1 MITEET
7 KLERERKFEKINRYF
22 IPAYLLLGVG
32 AAIVNAFRKDVY
44 HFSIGLGT
52 LLIPL
57 ALTLFYK
64 IFHLKRVHQAD
75 FWVVLFSLL
84 GYTCG
89 SVLEFYLMIPNFDKV
104 VHTLSGVLVSML
116 AYALFRA
123 VKPGHAVEKKDRALA
138 MLFVF
143 FASMAVAGM
152 WEICEYFVNLITGR
166 DVQRV
171 LATGVGDTM
180 QDMIVCMIGTL
191 ISLPFVGRACE
202 GKPSA
207 LTSPADAFIELN
219 MK

>member
-44 HFSIGLGT
+44 HFSIGMGT

-64 IFHLKRVHQAD
+64 IFHLKRVHQVD
-75 FWVVLFSLL
+75 FWVVLFSLV

-202 GKPSA
+202 GKPNA

>member
-7 KLERERKFEKINRYF
+7 SLEREQRFEKINRYF

-57 ALTLFYK
+57 ALTLFYR
-64 IFHLKRVHQAD
+64 IFHLKRVHQVD

-202 GKPSA
+202 DKPSA

>member
-44 HFSIGLGT
+44 HFSIGMGT

-64 IFHLKRVHQAD
+64 IFHLKRVHQVD
-75 FWVVLFSLL
+75 FWVVLFSLV

-89 SVLEFYLMIPNFDKV
+89 SVLEFYLMIPNFDKI

-191 ISLPFVGRACE
+191 ISLPFVARACA
-202 GKPSA
+202 GMPSA
-207 LTSPADAFIELN
+207 LTAPADAIIELN
-219 MK
+219 LK

>member
-1 MITEET
+1 M
-7 KLERERKFEKINRYF
+7 ERERKFEKINRYF

-32 AAIVNAFRKDVY
+32 ASIVNAFRKDVY

-64 IFHLKRVHQAD
+64 IFHLKRVHQVD
-75 FWVVLFSLL
+75 FWVVLFSLV

-123 VKPGHAVEKKDRALA
+123 VKPGHADRKS
-138 MLFVF
+138 V
-143 FASMAVAGM
+143 V
-152 WEICEYFVNLITGR
+152 
-166 DVQRV
+166 
-171 LATGVGDTM
+171 
-180 QDMIVCMIGTL
+180 
-191 ISLPFVGRACE
+191 
-202 GKPSA
+202 
-207 LTSPADAFIELN
+207 
-219 MK
+219 

>member
-64 IFHLKRVHQAD
+64 IFHLKRVHQVD
-75 FWVVLFSLL
+75 FWVVLFSLV

-143 FASMAVAGM
+143 FASGA
-152 WEICEYFVNLITGR
+152 ELFSSSPTNLQNPPKGIARSENCVPLCFQPRIFGPNPTENSTTPMPQSRPTIKCPNSWQTIITPKITIASR
-166 DVQRV
+166 
-171 LATGVGDTM
+171 
-180 QDMIVCMIGTL
+180 I
-191 ISLPFVGRACE
+191 
-202 GKPSA
+202 
-207 LTSPADAFIELN
+207 
-219 MK
+219 

>member
-32 AAIVNAFRKDVY
+32 AAIVNAFRNDVY

-64 IFHLKRVHQAD
+64 IFHLKRVHQVD
-75 FWVVLFSLL
+75 FWVVLFSLV

-123 VKPGHAVEKKDRALA
+123 VKPGHAVEKKDRCLCSSRRWQLPECGKSANT
-138 MLFVF
+138 
-143 FASMAVAGM
+143 S
-152 WEICEYFVNLITGR
+152 
-166 DVQRV
+166 
-171 LATGVGDTM
+171 
-180 QDMIVCMIGTL
+180 L
-191 ISLPFVGRACE
+191 ISLPDATCSAC
-202 GKPSA
+202 SQ
-207 LTSPADAFIELN
+207 PAWAIRCRI
-219 MK
+219 

>member
-1 MITEET
+1 MEH
-7 KLERERKFEKINRYF
+7 ERKFEKINRYF

-32 AAIVNAFRKDVY
+32 AAIVNVFRHDAY

-57 ALTLFYK
+57 VLALFYR
-64 IFHLKRVHQAD
+64 IFHLKRVHQID

-89 SVLEFYLMIPNFDKV
+89 SVLEFYLAFPGFDKV

-116 AYALFRA
+116 AFALLRV
-123 VKPGHAVEKKDRALA
+123 VKPGHDLEKQDRAMA
-138 MLFVF
+138 VLFVF
-143 FASMAVAGM
+143 FASMAVAGL

-191 ISLPFVGRACE
+191 ISLPFVARAYA

-207 LTSPADAFIELN
+207 LTAPADAFIELN
-219 MK
+219 LK